1 MNNHRLEIE
10 LRGLRS
16 NLVNL
21 PNDLCTILF
30 NADIKVQD
38 VVIEIVAAKGQKWYA
53 GWSGQV
59 SGAPKTLEMDPTF
72 AQSLQL
78 SGKEK
83 ITVNLKLNPF
93 ESSEVIVEPVS
104 SSDWELTELHSQ
116 TIQDKLLSQTRC
128 VALHQPLIAYPTP
141 TTCAHYIVTD
151 LGNPEMTFVKL
162 APFCDLAIK
171 PKMRVKKS
179 DFTPAKSVKSV
190 ASNDDSANNPSVV
203 KRGISLPHNLF
214 EICSIVDYEV
224 YVNGE
229 EVMHVLER
237 PEFVLVAIVPGPT
250 YKWNRAPAAS
260 ETKDKEKENVT
271 AAVLNENKR
280 VIAKLVHFP
289 SAPKNTIGLS
299 EKLAIA
305 LGVENEVG
313 SMVLLLS
320 AVSCVSKR
328 PGTFTIHPYITATR
342 RNNQL
347 SLNERKEEATR
358 LADALTNYFYKGKTP
373 LSASPLTNYL
383 KLPIIPGILP
393 HGGLLKFKRN
403 DAYSTWV
410 KPHNGKKPSKIE
422 IGEELLRSVSFIQEF
437 RIESNYSNEAIGL
450 DSIISG
456 IVDSI
461 AISPNS
467 STLVHGNAGSGKTLI
482 LQLVSEKLNSE
493 HGYHT
498 KYIACETIMNENANQ
513 LMGRFTKWIQE
524 CNWSKPSLLI
534 LDNLDKILPC
544 EIEHGDSGVSVQLSE
559 FLISQIQRVQ
569 AQNHSNLS
577 LLLSSTSKES
587 LNKLLLQ
594 CHLVDDFLHLS
605 APDKNIRLQIIETYL
620 GTKLNCEIK
629 FDVMDAVS
637 ETEGYLPNDLKILC
651 DRIFHEV
658 LVEKAQKKIPTLAA
672 TKKHLEKA
680 IIGYVPSN
688 LRGVKLEKSSTSWE
702 DIGGLKGAKDLL
714 LETLEWPTKY
724 APIFANCPLRLRSG
738 ILLYG
743 YPGCGKTLLA
753 SAVAGQCGLNFI
765 SIKGPEILNK
775 YIGASE
781 QSVREL
787 FERAQAAK
795 PCILFF
801 DEFDSI
807 APKRGHDS
815 TGVTDRVVNQMLTQ
829 MDGAEGLDGVYV
841 LAATSRP
848 DLIDSALLRP
858 GRLDKSVICDMPN
871 YEDRLDILKCVAAD
885 MDFEDD
891 VNLREIAEKTAGFS
905 GADMQGLG
913 YNAYLKAVHVKLS
926 KDEEQLMVGASAS
939 SGDENTREFLYVS
952 SEKLKKASLRPSE
965 RLQILKQIEQ
975 IFNSKNTEN
984 NKNKT
989 SNNDVKI
996 PISHQNFVDSLEET
1010 KPSISVKERLKL
1022 DNIYSQFVSDRDG
1035 NMPDGS
1041 ASNDIGA
1048 RTSLM

>member
-1 MNNHRLEIE
+1 MNNHKAEIE
-10 LRGLRS
+10 LKGLRS

-38 VVIEIVAAKGQKWYA
+38 VVIEIVTAKGQKWYA

-59 SGAPKTLEMDPTF
+59 SGTPRTVEMDPVF

-78 SGKEK
+78 AGKEK
-83 ITVNLKLNPF
+83 ITVNLKLNPY

-141 TTCAHYIVTD
+141 TTAAHYIVTD
-151 LGNPEMTFVKL
+151 LGNAEVGFAKL

-179 DFTPAKSVKSV
+179 DAAPAKSVKSV
-190 ASNDDSANNPSVV
+190 SSSDDAGSSPNVV
-203 KRGISLPHNLF
+203 KRGISLPHKIF
-214 EICSIVDYEV
+214 EGVTADNISTGDYEV

-229 EVMHVLER
+229 EVVHVLDR
-237 PEFVLVAIVPGPT
+237 PEYVLVAIVPGPT
-250 YKWNRAPAAS
+250 YKWNKAPAS
-260 ETKDKEKENVT
+260 EAKEKDNVT
-271 AAVLNENKR
+271 SIPLNENKR
-280 VIAKLVHFP
+280 VIAKLVHFAN
-289 SAPKNTIGLS
+289 APQNTVGLS

-313 SMVLLLS
+313 SIVLLLP
-320 AVSCVSKR
+320 AVPSVSKR
-328 PGTFTIHPYITATR
+328 PGIFTIHPYITATR
-342 RNNQL
+342 RQNQL
-347 SLNERKEEATR
+347 SLNERKQEITR
-358 LADALTNYFYKGKTP
+358 LTEALHNFFYKGEKQ
-373 LSASPLTNYL
+373 LSSSPLTNYL
-383 KLPIIPGILP
+383 KLPILPGILP

-403 DAYSTWV
+403 DSFSTWV
-410 KPHNGKKPSKIE
+410 KPHAGKKPSKIE
-422 IGEELLRSVSFIQEF
+422 IGEELLRSSSFIQEMKVETNF
-437 RIESNYSNEAIGL
+437 AAEAIGL
-450 DSIISG
+450 DPTIRG
-456 IVDSI
+456 IFESI

-467 STLVHGNAGSGKTLI
+467 SILVHGNSGSGKSLI
-482 LQLVSEKLNSE
+482 LQLVSEKLNAE
-493 HGYHT
+493 CGYHT
-498 KYIACETIMNENANQ
+498 KYVACETIMNENTNQ

-524 CNWSKPSLLI
+524 CNWSKPSLLV

-544 EIEHGDSGVSVQLSE
+544 EVEHGDSQMSAQLSE
-559 FLISQIQRVQ
+559 VLISQLQRVQ
-569 AQNHSNLS
+569 AQNNSNLS

-594 CHLVDDFLHLS
+594 CHLVDDFVHLS
-605 APDKNIRLQIIETYL
+605 APDKTIRLQIIETYL
-620 GTKLNCEIK
+620 GNKLNCEIK

-658 LVEKAQKKIPTLAA
+658 LVERAQENISVSVA
-672 TKKHLEKA
+672 TKKHLDKA
-680 IIGYVPSN
+680 IQGYVPSN
-688 LRGVKLEKSSTSWE
+688 LRGVKLEKSSTSWA
-702 DIGGLKGAKDLL
+702 DIGGLKQAKDLL

-885 MDFEDD
+885 MDLDED
-891 VNLREIAEKTAGFS
+891 VNLGEIAEKTAGFS

-926 KDEEQLMVGASAS
+926 KDEEQLMAGASAS
-939 SGDENTREFLYVS
+939 GDEKTREFLIVN
-952 SEKLKKASLRPSE
+952 SEKLKTSIRPSE

-975 IFNSKNTEN
+975 IFSS
-984 NKNKT
+984 NKSDNKT
-989 SNNDVKI
+989 KNSNSDIKI
-996 PISHQNFVDSLEET
+996 AISHQNFVESLEET